1 MKTAS
6 WTDVRKAAGVRS
18 SEFPLRR
25 SIPGVA
31 ARGLPT
37 AIGCCCPAEGR
48 SRMSYRLD
56 PFNPR
61 P

>member
-25 SIPGVA
+25 SIPGVST
-31 ARGLPT
+31 RGLPT
-37 AIGCCCPAEGR
+37 AIG
-48 SRMSYRLD
+48 
-56 PFNPR
+56 
-61 P
+61 